1 MKQDSVKS
9 SLEEKHNKLNRLTLK
24 KIINKAINKQSFF
37 KNLQKTVTL
46 KRKDVIRPLSKDK

>member
-9 SLEEKHNKLNRLTLK
+9 SLEEKRNKLKRLTLK
-24 KIINKAINKQSFF
+24 QIINKAINKQSFF